1 MSTARVAAIDCGTN
15 SLRLLVADVDPAAG
29 RLTDV
34 DRRMEI
40 VRLGQGVDST
50 GRLAPEALERTLR
63 ALAGYARIIRDLSV
77 GAVRMVATSATR
89 DAANADDFV
98 RGVKGILG
106 LEPEVL
112 SGMDEAYLS
121 FTGATAEFV
130 APGGSAG
137 PGSGPCLVVDIGGGS
152 TEFVIGEAGAS
163 GAGYRG
169 PGGVSAVSV
178 DIGCVRLTER
188 HLHSDPPRP
197 DEVRAAAA
205 DIGAA
210 LDTVAAAIPV
220 ADARTLVG
228 LAGSVTTVAGL
239 ALGLREYDSARIHH
253 TRVTADQVS
262 AQARRLL
269 GQTRAERAALG
280 VMHPGRADVIAGGAM
295 VLDQIMRRFGFA
307 EVLASEHDILDGIAW
322 ALGIGVS
329 LRSAEPGPAAPG
341 SGWPGDPATPDT
353 PVAHDP
359 AGVRALAA
367 EAGTLAE
374 LLARESVCRACPRL
388 VEWREEVARVK
399 RRAHLT
405 EPYWGRPIA
414 GWGDDQ
420 PRILIAGLAP
430 AAHGGNRTG
439 RVFTGDRSG
448 DVLFASLYRCGLA
461 AQPDSV
467 RAGDG
472 QRLLHTWVAAAVRCA
487 PPANKPTVTERDTCA
502 PWLTREIGFLTG
514 SLRVIVC
521 LGGYAW
527 QALWPVLGDTGFTV
541 PRPRPRF
548 GHGVEVT
555 LGSAVPGQDVVLM
568 GCYHPSQQN
577 TFTGRVTPGM
587 LDAVFQRAR
596 GLAGLGEVPGPS
608 HAR

>member
-1 MSTARVAAIDCGTN
+1 V
-15 SLRLLVADVDPAAG
+15 
-29 RLTDV
+29 
-34 DRRMEI
+34 
-40 VRLGQGVDST
+40 
-50 GRLAPEALERTLR
+50 
-63 ALAGYARIIRDLSV
+63 
-77 GAVRMVATSATR
+77 
-89 DAANADDFV
+89 
-98 RGVKGILG
+98 
-106 LEPEVL
+106 
-112 SGMDEAYLS
+112 SG
-121 FTGATAEFV
+121 
-130 APGGSAG
+130 
-137 PGSGPCLVVDIGGGS
+137 
-152 TEFVIGEAGAS
+152 
-163 GAGYRG
+163 
-169 PGGVSAVSV
+169 
-178 DIGCVRLTER
+178 
-188 HLHSDPPRP
+188 
-197 DEVRAAAA
+197 
-205 DIGAA
+205 
-210 LDTVAAAIPV
+210 
-220 ADARTLVG
+220 
-228 LAGSVTTVAGL
+228 
-239 ALGLREYDSARIHH
+239 
-253 TRVTADQVS
+253 
-262 AQARRLL
+262 
-269 GQTRAERAALG
+269 
-280 VMHPGRADVIAGGAM
+280 
-295 VLDQIMRRFGFA
+295 
-307 EVLASEHDILDGIAW
+307 
-322 ALGIGVS
+322 
-329 LRSAEPGPAAPG
+329 PGPAELGPAEPG

-353 PVAHDP
+353 PVAHDA

-367 EAGTLAE
+367 GAGTLAE

-388 VEWREEVARVK
+388 VEWREQVARVK

-596 GLAGLGEVPGPS
+596 GLAGLGEVPGPPP
-608 HAR
+608 AR